1 MNNKK
6 SQKGIHDLLLRFP
19 GNLIAGENARAET
32 LLLCLRFIWC
42 VGYSDFQVQDETRFV
57 VGHPTTSC
65 PTPYPAAAK
74 CETTL
79 HDQEDIQRL
88 CYVSTLKIQIR
99 ECSIVINTDCFQQ
112 ALFPVPIAV
121 DMNAFLTFSATLT
134 RIILDACLNLR
145 HLPSYICH
153 LFFLITSTLPR
164 WLCLGVGVSSNATV
178 GLLITQTSLH
188 GLCWFR
194 RMEGCN

>member
-19 GNLIAGENARAET
+19 GNLIARENARAET

-65 PTPYPAAAK
+65 LTPYPAAAK

-99 ECSIVINTDCFQQ
+99 ECSIVVNADCCQR
-112 ALFPVPIAV
+112 ALFPVPVAV
-121 DMNAFLTFSATLT
+121 DMVCVGSGEQRDVISKL
-134 RIILDACLNLR
+134 RWVILPNNNFNTD
-145 HLPSYICH
+145 
-153 LFFLITSTLPR
+153 TSMSL
-164 WLCLGVGVSSNATV
+164 SSIQD
-178 GLLITQTSLH
+178 L
-188 GLCWFR
+188 WFHK
-194 RMEGCN
+194 